1 MTATTA
7 TTATTTQLIELAA
20 YGDAVNFELVT
31 RTLPPLAAGA
41 VRVRQHVA
49 GVNYVDVYQRIGR
62 YPLPLPAVLGVEG
75 SGVITAVGAG
85 VDASR
90 VGQRVAWSA
99 TNGSYAQ
106 LVDVAAERA
115 IALPDKVSFEQGGAG
130 LLRSMTAYLLL
141 NHYGR
146 LQPGQTVL
154 VHAAA
159 GGLGLVLTQWAKAM
173 GARVIGTVSSKEK
186 ATLAQSRGLDHAIN
200 YREQDFVAAVREY
213 TGGRGADIVVDGIG
227 GAHFLRSIEATRS
240 GGMAVT
246 IGSISGEG
254 APAEALVAAQ
264 LRGVLME
271 RPSILSFIKD
281 LAQYRLATTAAMTRL
296 EAGLVIDIAS
306 RLPLAQV
313 AEAHRLLEAG
323 AAQGALLLEMN

>member
-1 MTATTA
+1 MTIAAIT
-7 TTATTTQLIELAA
+7 TTTQLIELTA
-20 YGDAVNFELVT
+20 YGDATNFELVT

-49 GVNYVDVYQRIGR
+49 GVNYVDVYQRDGR

-75 SGVITAVGAG
+75 SGVITEVGAG
-85 VDASR
+85 VEGSR

-99 TNGSYAQ
+99 TNGGYAK
-106 LVDVAAERA
+106 VIDIAAERA
-115 IALPDKVSFEQGGAG
+115 IALPEKVSFEQGGAG

-159 GGLGLVLTQWAKAM
+159 GGLGLVLTQWAKAR
-173 GARVIGTVSSKEK
+173 GARVIGTVSSDEK
-186 ATLAQSRGLDHAIN
+186 AALAHSRGLDLAIN
-200 YREQDFVAAVREY
+200 YREQDFVAAVRDY
-213 TGGRGADIVVDGIG
+213 TGGLGADIVVDGIG

-240 GGMAVT
+240 GGMSVT

-271 RPSILSFIKD
+271 RPSILSYIKD
-281 LAQYRLATTAAMTRL
+281 LQQYRLATAAAMAQL
-296 EAGLVIDIAS
+296 QAGLIIDVAG
-306 RLPLAQV
+306 RLPLAQA

-323 AAQGALLLEMN
+323 AVQGALLLEMN